1 MPSAPATPVSGG
13 PLPVVPVRTRKVKVS
28 QILDQLDDTELELL
42 GRDAL
47 DEAFGI

>member
-1 MPSAPATPVSGG
+1 M
-13 PLPVVPVRTRKVKVS
+13 RIRKVKVS

-47 DEAFGI
+47 DEAFRI